1 MVTLKAGVSAEQ
13 VSAAFNT
20 AYAGKP
26 LVRLVSHSPNVA
38 DVAGTPYCDIHW
50 QQDGEQLVVVSAID
64 NLLKGAAAQAMQAA
78 NVRFGKP
85 ETAGLFAGVSLAG
98 VSHE

>member
-1 MVTLKAGVSAEQ
+1 MSSTHSGCHAGMH
-13 VSAAFNT
+13 
-20 AYAGKP
+20 
-26 LVRLVSHSPNVA
+26 LSH
-38 DVAGTPYCDIHW
+38 VAGTPYCDIYW

-85 ETAGLFAGVSLAG
+85 ETAGLFSGVA
-98 VSHE
+98 HE

>member
-1 MVTLKAGVSAEQ
+1 
-13 VSAAFNT
+13 
-20 AYAGKP
+20 
-26 LVRLVSHSPNVA
+26 
-38 DVAGTPYCDIHW
+38 
-50 QQDGEQLVVVSAID
+50 LVVVSAID

-98 VSHE
+98 VSLAGVSHE